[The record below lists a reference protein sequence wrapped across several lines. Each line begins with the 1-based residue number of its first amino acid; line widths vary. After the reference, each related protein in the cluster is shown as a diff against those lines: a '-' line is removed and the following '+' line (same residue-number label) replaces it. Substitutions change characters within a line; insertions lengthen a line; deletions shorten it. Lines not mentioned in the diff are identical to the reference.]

1 MMHNINEKRIRLLQD
16 GDSIKGPVVYWMS
29 RDQRMHDNWALIY
42 AQNLALEIKEPLI
55 VVFCLLPGFLNA
67 ALRQYGFMLKGLK
80 ILEKEFSE
88 YNIPLFLLKGEPETW
103 IPKFIHETK
112 AGKLV
117 ADFDPLKIKRI
128 WKRNV
133 AEKINIPFYE
143 VDAHNIVPALY
154 ASGKEEYGAYTI
166 RPKIYKALP
175 EFLVDYPEVVK
186 MKKYESVSNGKINWQ
201 QVEESLKIDINIK
214 EVDWIKPGFKKAN
227 EELNNFLENKLDN
240 YAEFRNDPVKDG
252 QSNLSPYLHFGQISA
267 QRIALEVKRINGNME
282 SEKSFLEELIVRREL
297 SDNFCYFN
305 KNYDSVKGF
314 KGWAK
319 DSLSKHKKDKREYV
333 YTLEQFEKAG
343 THEDLW
349 NAAQLEMVQT
359 GKMHGY
365 MRMYWAKKIL
375 EWSESPEKAL
385 KIAVYLNDKYELDGR
400 DPNGYTGCA
409 WSIGG
414 IHDRAWQEREI
425 FGKIRYMNKNG
436 AKRKFNIAEY
446 IRKFEKS

>member
-1 MMHNINEKRIRLLQD
+1 MHNINEKRIRLLQN
-16 GDSIKGPVVYWMS
+16 GDDKKGPVIYWMI
-29 RDQRMHDNWALIY
+29 RDQRMHDNWALLY

-55 VVFCLLPGFLNA
+55 VIFCLLPGFLNA
-67 ALRQYGFMLKGLK
+67 TSRQYGFMLKGLE
-80 ILEKEFSE
+80 ILEKEFVK
-88 YNIPLFLLKGEPETW
+88 YNIPLFLLKGEPGTE
-103 IPKFIHETK
+103 IPKFIKDEK

-128 WKRNV
+128 WKREV
-133 AEKINIPFYE
+133 AKKINIPFYE
-143 VDAHNIVPALY
+143 VDAHNIVPSLY
-154 ASGKEEYGAYTI
+154 VSGKEEYGAYTI

-175 EFLVDYPEVVK
+175 EFLVDYPDVIK
-186 MKKYESVSNGKINWQ
+186 MKKYQSVENGKINWK
-201 QVEESLKIDINIK
+201 QVEETLMIDRDIK
-214 EVDWIKPGFKKAN
+214 EVNWIKPGFNQAV
-227 EELNNFLENKLDN
+227 EQLNYFLENKLDN
-240 YAEFRNDPVKDG
+240 YDQFRNDPVKDG

-267 QRIALEVKRINGNME
+267 QRIALEVKRTNGKTE

-305 KNYDSVKGF
+305 KNYDSIIGF
-314 KGWAK
+314 KDWAK
-319 DSLSKHKKDKREYV
+319 ESLTKHKKDKREYV
-333 YTLEQFEKAG
+333 YTLEQFEKAE

-349 NAAQLEMVQT
+349 NAAQMEMVQT

-375 EWSESPEKAL
+375 EWSDSPERAM

-414 IHDRAWQEREI
+414 IHDRAWNERDI

-436 AKRKFNIAEY
+436 AKRKFNISEY
-446 IRKFEKS
+446 IRKFSKS

>member
-1 MMHNINEKRIRLLQD
+1 MMHDINEKRIRLLQN
-16 GDSIKGPVVYWMS
+16 GDYIKGPVVYWMS
-29 RDQRMHDNWALIY
+29 RDQRMHDNWALLY

-55 VVFCLLPGFLNA
+55 VIFCLLPGFLNA
-67 ALRQYGFMLKGLK
+67 AFRQFGFMLKGLE
-80 ILEKEFSE
+80 ILEKEFSR
-88 YNIPLFLLKGEPETW
+88 YNIPLFLLKGEPETE
-103 IPKFIHETK
+103 IPKFIDETK

-143 VDAHNIVPALY
+143 VDAHNIVPTLY

-175 EFLVDYPEVVK
+175 EFLFDYPEVIK

-201 QVEESLKIDINIK
+201 QVEESLKIDLKIK

-227 EELNNFLENKLDN
+227 EELNYFLKNKLDN
-240 YAEFRNDPVKDG
+240 YAEFKNDPVKEG

-305 KNYDSVKGF
+305 KNYDSFNGF
-314 KGWAK
+314 KDWAK
-319 DSLSKHKKDKREYV
+319 ESLIKHKKDKREYV
-333 YTLEQFEKAG
+333 YTLEQFERAE

-349 NAAQLEMVQT
+349 NAAQIEMIKT

-375 EWSESPEKAL
+375 EWSDLPEKAM

-436 AKRKFNIAEY
+436 AKRKFNISEY
-446 IRKFEKS
+446 IRKFSKS